1 MIAKPLF
8 LIALLTGTSSAFAVV
23 QPGSVIATGGLSKAS
38 TTAANILRMS
48 GGAAAGADTPE
59 LKVRRNNY
67 MCRLFLSLFMYVCM
81 CVVCTLFKK
90 ILSYGK

>member
-23 QPGSVIATGGLSKAS
+23 QPGSAIATGGLSKSS

-59 LKVRRNNY
+59 LKVRRNNN
-67 MCRLFLSLFMYVCM
+67 MCRLFVCLFVYFFIY
-81 CVVCTLFKK
+81 VCTLF
-90 ILSYGK
+90 